1 MWFRTLS
8 LSASTHVAASGGDSV
23 TGILPADRP
32 DDYWFDANVL
42 SSMYT
47 DGLKTSNVTTS
58 GDSVGY
64 MDDLAQ

>member
-1 MWFRTLS
+1 MWFRQLTL
-8 LSASTHVAASGGDSV
+8 LTSTHVAASGDSGV
-23 TGILPADRP
+23 SAILPADRP

-47 DGLKTSNVTTS
+47 DSLKTSNVTTS